1 MHLGVDAVMV
11 FGWQRGKTR
20 KLCGCRA
27 RRKRAGVT
35 VSVGTGGKRHD
46 SNLKGLRSAP
56 IQGLDIDRG
65 LFVFGPA
72 TPFALSWE
80 CRRG

>member
-20 KLCGCRA
+20 
-27 RRKRAGVT
+27 V
-35 VSVGTGGKRHD
+35 
-46 SNLKGLRSAP
+46 P

>member
-20 KLCGCRA
+20 
-27 RRKRAGVT
+27 T
-35 VSVGTGGKRHD
+35 
-46 SNLKGLRSAP
+46 P
-56 IQGLDIDRG
+56 IQGLDIDLG
-65 LFVFGPA
+65 LLVFGPA